1 MEISRRVDILCEE
14 LFKGPLL
21 FAHCFVSKVRA
32 SSLTRFTPRAQKLA
46 DQESRL
52 LPFAPGSSLLDLVRP
67 GNVVIIKDL
76 VNRPSFNGMYGVVQ
90 PETVALLASAHR
102 VEIRTDCGRTLR
114 VKPINIEHQYGQ
126 PRLSRTALK
135 PLNPWSEFQQGV
147 DFEVRQASAGM
158 RSI

>member
-1 MEISRRVDILCEE
+1 MHELKISRRVDILCEE

-21 FAHCFVSKVRA
+21 FAHWFVSKVRA
-32 SSLTRFTPRAQKLA
+32 SKLARFTPRAQKLA

-102 VEIRTDCGRTLR
+102 VEIRIGGRTLR
-114 VKPINIEHQYGQ
+114 VKPINIEQPTGR
-126 PRLSRTALK
+126 PRLSKTALS
-135 PLNPWSEFQQGV
+135 PICMQ
-147 DFEVRQASAGM
+147 RIAA
-158 RSI
+158 RC